1 MEHPITLKFKI
12 PRQDLLAL
20 SLFEPDTEATS
31 SWAQSLPLAN
41 GTAPAGLLVQALNDL
56 NRTPLSPQLRDNIM
70 EVLRP
75 KIDDA
80 QANLSKRFL
89 NQPLVMPEASQTAAE
104 LSDRL
109 LTLSTTAFT
118 IIAIETIQK
127 HKTVHDTHPARLTCQ
142 AIQQALI
149 FAGRKVL
156 QRFQL
161 HRSIDVHGWE
171 T

>member
-20 SLFEPDTEATS
+20 SLFEPDTEAAS

-41 GTAPAGLLVQALNDL
+41 GTAPARLLVQALNDL
-56 NRTPLSPQLRDNIM
+56 NRTPLSPQLRYNIM

-80 QANLSKRFL
+80 QGNLSKRFL

-127 HKTVHDTHPARLTCQ
+127 HKTVHDTHPARRTCQ
-142 AIQQALI
+142 AIQ
-149 FAGRKVL
+149 
-156 QRFQL
+156 
-161 HRSIDVHGWE
+161 
-171 T
+171 